1 MKLNV
6 KCNKKSVYKT
16 LIINL
21 LKVKTKYFETKL
33 IFLFKKFVYKNH
45 LF

>member
-6 KCNKKSVYKT
+6 KCIEEYTYKT
-16 LIINL
+16 LIIKP
-21 LKVKTKYFETKL
+21 LKFKTKYFETKL

>member
-6 KCNKKSVYKT
+6 KYREKHFSKG
-16 LIINL
+16 LIINH
-21 LKVKTKYFETKL
+21 LKFKTKYFETKL
-33 IFLFKKFVYKNH
+33 MFLFKKFVYKNH

>member
-6 KCNKKSVYKT
+6 KCNEKSVYKT
-16 LIINL
+16 LIIKR